1 MEELLKEAKKLGIE
15 VTEEIEEDELLKLIE
30 ERKKE
35 IQKQNDDSVIINSML
50 M

>member
-1 MEELLKEAKKLGIE
+1 MEKLLKEAKKLGIN
-15 VTEEIEEDELLKLIE
+15 VTEDIGEDELLKLIE
-30 ERKKE
+30 KRKKE

>member
-1 MEELLKEAKKLGIE
+1 MEKLLKEAKKLGINA
-15 VTEEIEEDELLKLIE
+15 TEDIGEDELLKLIDK
-30 ERKKE
+30 RKKE

>member
-1 MEELLKEAKKLGIE
+1 MEELLKQAKKLNIK
-15 VTEEIEEDELLKLIE
+15 VTEKMTGKEIRKLIE
-30 ERKKE
+30 KRQQE

>member
-1 MEELLKEAKKLGIE
+1 MEKLLKEAKKLGIN
-15 VTEEIEEDELLKLIE
+15 VTEDIGEDELLKLIDK
-30 ERKKE
+30 RKRE

>member
-1 MEELLKEAKKLGIE
+1 MEELLKQAKKLNIK
-15 VTEEIEEDELLKLIE
+15 VTDKMTEDEIKKLIE
-30 ERKKE
+30 EKQKE